1 MIVRRC
7 KNAFS
12 VLIEKFLYLAG
23 LFFNRIFKL
32 NQIIML
38 KKVYLVSI
46 IALILSSCGN
56 AGRKDISSNTEG
68 SPEAVKIEFA
78 SLISDPSSYIGKN
91 ISVEGKV
98 VHVCTHSGKK
108 LFITGEN
115 PDVRLYVQA
124 GEEMPKFPMELLGS
138 EIVVEGTLT
147 QIPATGM
154 TGEGGMNS
162 GEDMKECEGM
172 NAGEGMAKAAGT
184 DTCETEKA
192 LASQPVLSD
201 LMMVYNKHT
210 LVK

>member
-1 MIVRRC
+1 MIKRV
-7 KNAFS
+7 
-12 VLIEKFLYLAG
+12 FLLP
-23 LFFNRIFKL
+23 
-32 NQIIML
+32 
-38 KKVYLVSI
+38 I
-46 IALILSSCGN
+46 IALIISSCGN
-56 AGRKDISSNTEG
+56 AGKKDISSKTEG
-68 SPEAVKIEFA
+68 SPEAVEVEFA
-78 SLISDPSSYIGKN
+78 SLISDPSTYIGKN

-147 QIPATGM
+147 QVPATGM
-154 TGEGGMNS
+154 AEEGV
-162 GEDMKECEGM
+162 MKEGEGM

-184 DTCETEKA
+184 DTCVTEKA

-201 LMMVYNKHT
+201 LMMVYNKHK